1 MFLQHLD
8 NPPVVVFLRP
18 KQSCISV
25 IISDIQICSFLNQD
39 PVLIN
44 TRIKSIC
51 KKKNLYLT

>member
-25 IISDIQICSFLNQD
+25 IIPEIQICPFLNQD
-39 PVLIN
+39 PMLIN
-44 TRIKSIC
+44 PSIKSIC